1 MDIVKITLWVPDLAA
16 LKQILSAA
24 KVEHDCGS
32 PKRDGDG
39 NFIINLYASPAEA
52 QKVTALNFRHEV
64 DPNYGVVLAE
74 RQKEVSRTDR
84 FKGGTVAPVG
94 LGVKR

>member
-1 MDIVKITLWVPDLAA
+1 MDIVKITLWVPDVTA
-16 LKQILSAA
+16 LKQIVSAA

-32 PKRDGDG
+32 PKRDSDG
-39 NFIINLYASPAEA
+39 NFIIHLYASAAEA
-52 QKVTALNFRHEV
+52 QKITALNFRYEL
-64 DPNYGVVLAE
+64 DPNYGAILEE

>member
-24 KVEHDCGS
+24 RVEHDCGS
-32 PKRDGDG
+32 PKRDSEG

-52 QKVTALNFRHEV
+52 EKITALNFRYEV
-64 DPNYGVVLAE
+64 DPNYGAILEE

-84 FKGGTVAPVG
+84 FKSGTVAPVG
-94 LGVKR
+94 LGIKR

>member
-1 MDIVKITLWVPDLAA
+1 MDMVKITIWVPDLTA
-16 LKQILSAA
+16 LKQILSTA

-32 PKRDGDG
+32 PKRDTDG
-39 NFIINLYASPAEA
+39 TFIINLYASPTEA
-52 QKVTALNFRHEV
+52 AKITALNFRHQV
-64 DPNYGVVLAE
+64 DPNYGAVLEA

-84 FKGGTVAPVG
+84 FKGGTVVPVG